1 MTAYAD
7 NVTRNPTLTDLMIIL
22 GIAFTAVG
30 LSHWGSN
37 TISDV
42 LKTNF
47 EIVNDPTSF
56 ASTFGDRFFWMV
68 TFATA
73 LGIIFSFTK
82 LKQYEG
88 AGASKIGSIFIYIL
102 VASIGMKMDLGSV
115 ASNPGLLIVGLIWMA
130 IHVLLLII
138 VAKLIKAPFF
148 FLAVGSKANIGG
160 AASAP
165 IIASAFHPS
174 LASVGVL
181 LAVFGY
187 VAGTYGA
194 LLAAFLMEVAAPK

>member
-1 MTAYAD
+1 
-7 NVTRNPTLTDLMIIL
+7 
-22 GIAFTAVG
+22 
-30 LSHWGSN
+30 
-37 TISDV
+37 
-42 LKTNF
+42 
-47 EIVNDPTSF
+47 
-56 ASTFGDRFFWMV
+56 
-68 TFATA
+68 
-73 LGIIFSFTK
+73 
-82 LKQYEG
+82 
-88 AGASKIGSIFIYIL
+88 
-102 VASIGMKMDLGSV
+102 MDLGSV